1 MYLADRDVDATDCH
15 ELAGVPVDRVGAFI
29 GDGYLHGTNSDSRG
43 YPVHECFC

>member
-29 GDGYLHGTNSDSRG
+29 GDGYFHGTNSDSRG
-43 YPVHECFC
+43 HSLHERFC